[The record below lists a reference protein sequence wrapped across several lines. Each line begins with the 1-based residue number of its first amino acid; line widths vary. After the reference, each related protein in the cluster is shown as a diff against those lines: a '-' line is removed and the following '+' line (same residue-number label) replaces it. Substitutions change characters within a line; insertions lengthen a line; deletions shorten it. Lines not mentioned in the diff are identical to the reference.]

1 MLGDVVGPDALEA
14 VRRNLYRIKKEYNV
28 DFTVINGENA
38 NIGNGISPDDAETLF
53 SAGADVITGGNHTM
67 HARGVAR
74 MLEERPENII
84 RSILD
89 SVNMPVLRQ

>member
-1 MLGDVVGPDALEA
+1 
-14 VRRNLYRIKKEYNV
+14 
-28 DFTVINGENA
+28 
-38 NIGNGISPDDAETLF
+38 
-53 SAGADVITGGNHTM
+53 
-67 HARGVAR
+67 